1 MALIAPS
8 ILAADFANLERDIH
22 DIEQNGGDWVHVDVM
37 DGVFVPNISIG
48 IPVVRSLRKVTK
60 LPLDVHLMITRP
72 IRYAEEFV
80 KAGADILTIHLESDT
95 RDNTLACLQKI
106 RSLGCR
112 AGLSLKPG
120 TPAEEARPF
129 LPYCDMILV
138 MTVEPGFGGQKF
150 MADQMPKLRSL
161 REMLRAENP
170 GCLLQVDGGV
180 DAHTCGI
187 CKENGAQV
195 LVAGS
200 AYFRAQDRAA
210 FVHQVQA
217 ESYE

>member
-120 TPAEEARPF
+120 TPAEEARQF

-200 AYFRAQDRAA
+200 AYFRAPDRAS
-210 FVHQVQA
+210 FVRLVQS
-217 ESYE
+217 EK